1 MLKTTTTIPFYC
13 ADKDG
18 NEGWIEGIEA
28 TYFLI
33 ENKTLH
39 LYNSSGV
46 YTCLAR
52 FTHET
57 LVRML
62 LPYGFEELDTNNA
75 CKMNRIIGVD
85 RKERIAYF
93 DNNLQI
99 TVSVRNM
106 RKLKHIPQI

>member
-1 MLKTTTTIPFYC
+1 MLKTITTIPFYC

-28 TYFLI
+28 TFFVF
-33 ENKTLH
+33 ENKTLYLH
-39 LYNSSGV
+39 NSSGV

-52 FTHET
+52 FTHEA
-57 LVRML
+57 LVRIL
-62 LPYGFEELDTNNA
+62 LPYGFEELDNNNT
-75 CKMNRIIGVD
+75 CKMNRIVRVD

-99 TVSVRNM
+99 KISVRNL
-106 RKLKHIPQI
+106 RKVKHIPNI